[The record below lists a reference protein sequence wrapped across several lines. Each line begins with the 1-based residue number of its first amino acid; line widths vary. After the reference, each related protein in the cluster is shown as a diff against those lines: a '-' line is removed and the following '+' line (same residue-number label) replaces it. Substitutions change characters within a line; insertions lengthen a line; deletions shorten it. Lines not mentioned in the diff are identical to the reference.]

1 MSNPQG
7 IASSS
12 HRIQKSSS
20 SPNLGLDRLRMED
33 QSQDLPWQRS
43 VYRRKMMTINRTGL
57 QTYFTT
63 MRKEYERARELR
75 KKRGRGVKKDF
86 KNGDGEALLKSSV
99 E

>member
-1 MSNPQG
+1 
-7 IASSS
+7 
-12 HRIQKSSS
+12 
-20 SPNLGLDRLRMED
+20 
-33 QSQDLPWQRS
+33 
-43 VYRRKMMTINRTGL
+43 MMTINRTGL